1 MGNMFSAAGKVSKEA
16 FKAIRTSLSNAH
28 QSAEHIDAIPGE
40 LSHDKIYII
49 L

>member
-1 MGNMFSAAGKVSKEA
+1 MGNTFSAAGKVSKEA
-16 FKAIRTSLSNAH
+16 FKAIRSSLSNAH
-28 QSAEHIDAIPGE
+28 ESAAQIDAIPGE